1 MLLCVSN
8 PNQPSLFVAANSVVV
23 LRFVSLLTA
32 ENWVARFGGDDGPSL
47 FAAENSAMRVARLDG
62 AGASNVTSEKSTW
75 DIRWGEGID
84 EESADKV
91 TRLGEDSESFPAAED
106 FAWWV
111 ACLGGDDGP
120 SLFIAGTSAQFAH
133 SPWEKIANHFLQLK
147 ILPG

>member
-75 DIRWGEGID
+75 DIRWGE
-84 EESADKV
+84 
-91 TRLGEDSESFPAAED
+91 DSESFPAAED

-120 SLFIAGTSAQFAH
+120 SLFIAGTSAQFAPKVARLGD
-133 SPWEKIANHFLQLK
+133 S
-147 ILPG
+147 GDVGD